1 MDILQQLYLPLLHKS
16 VLLNV
21 IYDIVVIVI
30 FVIISIVCVFVTPHH
45 MDIPKD
51 RENVNV
57 LYPLYSSSVPTWA
70 CIIIGYI
77 PPVLTILLIT
87 IKKKSSLFLLFSLL
101 SLGLSASMCLGVTNM
116 GKIFAGRPRPHF
128 YARIDAKPN
137 EINDAY
143 MSFPS
148 GHSSAIFNG
157 MTFLALLIAGQIHAF
172 SIASHESWRMLIVL
186 LPFIIAGTV
195 AISRTRDYHHNFSD
209 IIAGSLIGIFF
220 ALLSYCSKFKRL
232 SDEHSDDLKIEDVVK
247 SQEPFPLEDEE
258 KQ

>member
-148 GHSSAIFNG
+148 GHSSA
-157 MTFLALLIAGQIHAF
+157 FLM
-172 SIASHESWRMLIVL
+172 E
-186 LPFIIAGTV
+186 
-195 AISRTRDYHHNFSD
+195 
-209 IIAGSLIGIFF
+209 
-220 ALLSYCSKFKRL
+220 
-232 SDEHSDDLKIEDVVK
+232 
-247 SQEPFPLEDEE
+247 
-258 KQ
+258 